1 MVDEEM
7 VSEVVKVEVELSRS
21 IYEALKLIGTV
32 SRVSVEELLKWAAR
46 GEVEAF
52 VNGPVDAFTEHFMVP
67 LVEKVETLL
76 AAE

>member
-1 MVDEEM
+1 MFDEKV

-21 IYEALKLIGTV
+21 IYEALRLIGTV
-32 SRVSVEELLKWAAR
+32 SRVSVEELLQWATR
-46 GEVEAF
+46 GEAEAF

-76 AAE
+76 AVE

>member
-1 MVDEEM
+1 M
-7 VSEVVKVEVELSRS
+7 VSVKVTFELPRNV
-21 IYEALKLIGTV
+21 YEALRLIGEACHL
-32 SRVSVEELLKWAAR
+32 SVEELLRWGAQ

-52 VNGPVDAFTEHFMVP
+52 VSGPVDAFTEHFMVP

>member
-1 MVDEEM
+1 MFDEKTVPEG
-7 VSEVVKVEVELSRS
+7 VKVEVELSRS

-46 GEVEAF
+46 GEAEAF

-67 LVEKVETLL
+67 LVENVEALL
-76 AAE
+76 EAE